1 MKLKI
6 RFTVENENWSEEEY
20 QENNINDHE
29 IILSERDIRY
39 LIERNYDLGDNE
51 VEDIWGF
58 DTIYEKIEN

>member
-6 RFTVENENWSEEEY
+6 RFTIENENWSEEEY

-29 IILSERDIRY
+29 LILSEQDIRY

>member
-1 MKLKI
+1 MELKI
-6 RFTVENENWSEEEY
+6 RFTIENENWSEEEY

-29 IILSERDIRY
+29 LILSERDIRY
-39 LIERNYDLGDNE
+39 LIERNYDLGDND